1 MHWPIVGEF
10 ELASAMV
17 FDLGV
22 FLVVVGATLMILTH
36 LGGLHHAPQTG
47 RGKH

>member
-1 MHWPIVGEF
+1 
-10 ELASAMV
+10 V

-36 LGGLHHAPQTG
+36 LGGLHDAPKTG